1 MLLRPDCITCI
12 LKASVSAIRELTA
25 DEHTIRE
32 VVRDILEIPSIRGL
46 DWGRTSPEV
55 FEIACGKITAGLG
68 NPDPFK
74 AVKDRQNRKGLELY
88 PSLKKLVEE
97 ARDALY
103 TAVNLAVIGNSLDV
117 LWSDGSIDVEPI
129 IWEKLQK
136 PVSEECFL
144 QLRDRL
150 AESDLVVYV
159 GDNSGEI
166 VFDRLLI
173 ETMNKLFNTE
183 IVFVVRNLPVLND
196 VTVAEARAVGMDDV
210 VKVVA
215 NGIDGPVP
223 GTIVSRCSPEVR
235 DYVEQADIMISKGGG
250 NFESLEE
257 EKQLWDKMF
266 FLLMCKCYPSHSY
279 FKTKM
284 YDPILSQCNRGT
296 AH

>member
-12 LKASVSAIRELTA
+12 FKASVSALRELTA
-25 DEHTIRE
+25 DEQTIRD

-46 DWGRTSPEV
+46 DWGKTSPEV
-55 FEIACGKITAGLG
+55 FEIACGKITARLG
-68 NPDPFK
+68 NPDPFM

-88 PSLKKLVEE
+88 PSLNALVEE

-117 LWSDGSIDVEPI
+117 LWSEGSVDVEPI
-129 IWEKLQK
+129 MREKLKK
-136 PVSEECFL
+136 PVSEESFL

-150 AESDLVVYV
+150 AKSDLVVYF

-173 ETMNKLFNTE
+173 ETMNRLFNTE
-183 IVFVVRNLPVLND
+183 IIFVVRSVPALND

-210 VKVVA
+210 VKVVE

-223 GTIVSRCSPEVR
+223 GTIVSRCSSEVR
-235 DYVEQADIMISKGGG
+235 DYVEQADIVISKGGG
-250 NFESLEE
+250 NFDSLEG

-266 FLLMCKCYPSHSY
+266 FLLMCKCYPYHSY

-284 YDPILSQCNRGT
+284 YDPILSQCNRRTG
-296 AH
+296 H